1 MVPEQSADER
11 FDRIDEILIG
21 QDKKLD
27 KILLCWEMRQATCP
41 YRDYVTHNTTEIIR
55 NEARLTQ
62 VETACA
68 MVAESISA
76 LRLDMAK
83 SGLWGGGV
91 ATVVVGVAVAVARAL
106 KWI

>member
-1 MVPEQSADER
+1 MVPEQSVDER

-55 NEARLTQ
+55 NEARLTALEKA
-62 VETACA
+62 V
-68 MVAESISA
+68 VAVADSVGTLE
-76 LRLDMAK
+76 LGLAK
-83 SGLWGGGV
+83 SGVYGGGV
-91 ATVVVGVAVAVARAL
+91 VAGVGVVAGIIAKAL
-106 KWI
+106 GWI